1 MTPFLSKHTMGAPQ
15 TTTTATRQQQRIDDL
30 CAASIRALS
39 DIETLHFRGRRL
51 YQGSQ
56 ALPPFAPHL
65 SPKPA
70 VDDFGSFRGAA
81 DAMALRLNGT
91 AASLHRSL
99 RPTEPLPRMLFEML
113 EQFRV
118 ESLAP
123 HDMPGMQHNL
133 QHRFEAWSLAFHHSG
148 LTETS
153 KGILLYTVAQI
164 SRARVM
170 AEPVVDATEGLIE
183 ATRMAL
189 AQTLGHA
196 LAGLRRTRHNQA
208 AYAVHALDIARTVA
222 ALLATQEPG
231 GDDHSAATDTEADA
245 PPDLFNLWM
254 DFDAEQDNGIPI
266 ANSGSSRVLQD
277 ADHGYRVFSRA
288 YDTEVQA
295 ASLVRTAL
303 LQEYRERLDQRIET
317 QGIQVARLARALNAV
332 LATPRRDGWQG
343 GLEEG
348 YLDGR
353 QLSQLITSPSE
364 RRLFRLEQHAPV
376 SNCEVSFLIDCSGSM
391 REHIEAVAVLVDVLA
406 RALDQIGISAEILGF
421 TTHAWNGGR
430 ARRDWIRAGHPPHPG
445 RLNETC
451 HMVFKDSETPWR
463 RARQSIAALLKG
475 DLFREGVDGEALEW
489 AARRLQARG
498 DGRRLLLVISDGSP
512 TDGATA
518 LANDVHYLDHHL
530 CDVVARMEAQREV
543 EVYGVGVGLDLSP
556 YYRQCLAIDL
566 SASVSNAVLREI
578 VAMIATGPSGR
589 SQFNKTAEVHG

>member
-1 MTPFLSKHTMGAPQ
+1 MGAPQ
-15 TTTTATRQQQRIDDL
+15 AATAAPRQQQRIDDL
-30 CAASIRALS
+30 CAASIRAHS
-39 DIETLHFRGRRL
+39 DIETLHCRGRRL
-51 YQGSQ
+51 YQGPQ

-65 SPKPA
+65 SPKPE
-70 VDDFGSFRGAA
+70 VDDFGSFRGTA
-81 DAMALRLNGT
+81 DAMALRLNGSD
-91 AASLHRSL
+91 AGLHRSL
-99 RPTEPLPRMLFEML
+99 RPAEPLPRMLFEML

-118 ESLAP
+118 EALAP
-123 HDMPGMQHNL
+123 TDMPGMRHNL

-148 LTETS
+148 LTETA
-153 KGILLYTVAQI
+153 KGILLYTVTQI
-164 SRARVM
+164 SRSRVT
-170 AEPVVDATEGLIE
+170 AVPVVDATEGLIE

-189 AQTLGHA
+189 APTLGHA

-208 AYAVHALDIARTVA
+208 AYAVHALDLARTVA
-222 ALLATQEPG
+222 ALLTTLEPG
-231 GDDHSAATDTEADA
+231 DEDNSADTEADA

-254 DFDAEQDNGIPI
+254 DFDAEPDDSFNV
-266 ANSGSSRVLQD
+266 ASSGNSRVLQD
-277 ADHGYRVFSRA
+277 ADHGYQVFSRV

-303 LQEYRERLDQRIET
+303 LQEYRERLDQRIEK
-317 QGIQVARLARALNAV
+317 QGIQVARLASELNAV
-332 LATPRRDGWQG
+332 LAAPQRDGWQG

-376 SNCEVSFLIDCSGSM
+376 SICEVSFLVDCSGSM
-391 REHIEAVAVLVDVLA
+391 REHIESVAVLVDVMA
-406 RALDQIGISAEILGF
+406 RALDQIGVSAEILGF
-421 TTHAWNGGR
+421 TTNAWNGGR
-430 ARRDWIRAGHPPHPG
+430 ARRDWMRAGHPPHPG

-463 RARQSIAALLKG
+463 RARQSIVALLKG

-489 AARRLQARG
+489 AARRLQSRG
-498 DGRRLLLVISDGSP
+498 DGRRLLLIISDGSP

-530 CDVVARMEAQREV
+530 CDVVARLEAQREV

-556 YYRQCLAIDL
+556 YYRQCLALDL
-566 SASVSNAVLREI
+566 SASVSNAALREI
-578 VAMIATGPSGR
+578 VAMIAAGPWRGAVS
-589 SQFNKTAEVHG
+589 